1 MTKISW
7 ICKIKSFVSD
17 ASSPK
22 ITVWTTA
29 STGRITARAT
39 VRVTCITWPTG
50 RRSCS
55 SWCVRLWRH
64 VPTRLMKSALRM
76 DRRTW
81 TSMGTVSIIMSHIY
95 GRLWLIRSVKY
106 SVFKLTKIVILWVYY
121 TIPFGFSM
129 FWHIWGITFQLLKL
143 LCWLKI
149 TDEDSVLEMRIWSIL
164 LIKSDLKWLV
174 EVSFLYN
181 WYYKWRHMI
190 GWYETSHW
198 RGDKSH
204 FPLPDVMW
212 YCHVSRHNALRRIMS
227 CFSFR
232 YNKQ

>member
-95 GRLWLIRSVKY
+95 GRLWLIRSVKF

-121 TIPFGFSM
+121 TIPYGFSM

-164 LIKSDLKWLV
+164 LIKSDLKLLV
-174 EVSFLYN
+174 EVSFYIIDTTNEDIWLVD
-181 WYYKWRHMI
+181 RDVTL
-190 GWYETSHW
+190 E
-198 RGDKSH
+198 GDKSH
-204 FPLPDVMW
+204 CLLPDVMW